1 MHRTRTSGLD
11 RGQGVALV
19 KGLQGTTT
27 RSARPSLRRRRAA
40 PACAPRR
47 AAAPSRRPSAL
58 LERLVNH
65 RTVHGLARG
74 ERAARRRLT
83 DLTARQRRRAAIGV
97 SRAGRSPI
105 RCTFKPGA
113 VRRRGDGESAC
124 RSRAAH
130 RQLHARM
137 QVATGTVV
145 DGKIVLEGVTLAD
158 GARVTVVTRGA
169 DEGFM
174 LNETQENALL
184 DSLSQIE
191 RGQSVSLEELI
202 ASLPTQ
208 S

>member
-1 MHRTRTSGLD
+1 
-11 RGQGVALV
+11 
-19 KGLQGTTT
+19 
-27 RSARPSLRRRRAA
+27 
-40 PACAPRR
+40 
-47 AAAPSRRPSAL
+47 
-58 LERLVNH
+58 
-65 RTVHGLARG
+65 
-74 ERAARRRLT
+74 
-83 DLTARQRRRAAIGV
+83 
-97 SRAGRSPI
+97 
-105 RCTFKPGA
+105 
-113 VRRRGDGESAC
+113 
-124 RSRAAH
+124 
-130 RQLHARM
+130 M

-145 DGKIVLEGVTLAD
+145 DGKIVIEGVTLAD